1 MNMAALEITLG
12 MTCKKKKKSVT
23 KVKTKKEKLEPDYEQ
38 QISWKAAATTHFS
51 NEKIKGKEVQRT

>member
-38 QISWKAAATTHFS
+38 QIILESGCNYTLLKWE
-51 NEKIKGKEVQRT
+51 N